1 MRTKMN
7 AEEIEMILTTNL
19 EEWKKG
25 ADIKAAQ
32 NLNEELTEDDISTIC
47 SPSFYDDIHDEGLDV
62 IDVLDDHFMDT
73 DLHVYGRAAFI
84 LMHDIYN
91 V

>member
-1 MRTKMN
+1 M
-7 AEEIEMILTTNL
+7 E
-19 EEWKKG
+19 KG
-25 ADIKAAQ
+25 ADVKQAQ
-32 NLNEELTEDDISTIC
+32 SLNDKLTEDYISTIC
-47 SPSFYDDIHDEGLDV
+47 NPAFYDDIHDEALEV
-62 IDVLDDHFMDT
+62 VDVLDDHFIDT